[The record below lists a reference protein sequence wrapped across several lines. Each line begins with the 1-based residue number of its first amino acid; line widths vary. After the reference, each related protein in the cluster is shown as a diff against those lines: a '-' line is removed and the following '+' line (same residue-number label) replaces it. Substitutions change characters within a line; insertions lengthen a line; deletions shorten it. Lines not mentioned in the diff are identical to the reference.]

1 MFEMSSFCPP
11 SLGWEYP
18 LELGTNQAFPNFNL
32 DSVLL
37 VDFSSSQAQVYQEC
51 DHIKRSE
58 SPQDTSSTDP
68 FIDNDNNN
76 NNNDYNPIL
85 LSKKINHNASERVRR
100 KKISNLYSSLRNLL
114 PESDQRKKL
123 SIPGT
128 VVRVV
133 EYIPELQKEVDAL
146 TRKRNELLPKVSALQ
161 GNASD
166 FIPEKKQKVCTNNET
181 MSCSISANK
190 LGDKEMVIQIS
201 AFERI
206 SLSEVILLLEK
217 YGYAVLD
224 ISSFQSFGGT
234 TFYNIH
240 LRIEGSYSVNFETVN
255 ETLLSLLEKQKQKQK
270 QKQVQVY
277 FTCGGTT

>member
-1 MFEMSSFCPP
+1 MFEMSSFYPP

-18 LELGTNQAFPNFNL
+18 IELGTNQAFHNFNL
-32 DSVLL
+32 DSVFL
-37 VDFSSSQAQVYQEC
+37 VDFSSSQAQVYQQHQEY

-68 FIDNDNNN
+68 FIDNNN

-114 PESDQRKKL
+114 PESDQKKKL

-133 EYIPELQKEVDAL
+133 EYIPELQKEVDDL

-166 FIPEKKQKVCTNNET
+166 FTPDKKQKICTSNET

-217 YGYAVLD
+217 NGYAVID

-240 LRIEGSYSVNFETVN
+240 LRMEGSYTVNFDTVN
-255 ETLLSLLEKQKQKQK
+255 EALLSSLLEKQKQKQK
-270 QKQVQVY
+270 QVHVY
-277 FTCGGTT
+277 Y